1 MTIERD
7 GKTYELTDEEIRF
20 IIAAEH
26 EKDIRYEYAEAVS
39 RCEEEN
45 WISFESWSECSF
57 GTYASENE
65 AREDFID
72 KLTED
77 YLEQEELYERMS
89 EILRLHLRRRIHIAL
104 LELFVNQPGALM
116 KYKETVS
123 RYLQV

>member
-1 MTIERD
+1 MTIKRD

-57 GTYASENE
+57 GTYSSENE

-77 YLEQEELYERMS
+77 YLEQEELYERNP
-89 EILRLHLRRRIHIAL
+89 
-104 LELFVNQPGALM
+104 NQLYNYDFDEDVIDFAKDCDFLTEEM
-116 KYKETVS
+116 
-123 RYLQV
+123 